1 MRRKIVGGLVL
12 ACLAGMATASEFQ
25 DTAQVV
31 SVTPSYSEVNRP
43 SQDCRYENVPVRGG
57 RERGLGGAIIGGI
70 AGGILGNQVGGG
82 HGREAATAVGAVTG
96 ALVGDRIDNRDNEPR
111 YREVE
116 HCRTVDHWERVPQ
129 GYRVTYRY
137 QGKTFTQMMSYDP
150 GDTVR
155 VRVSVIP
162 Q

>member
-1 MRRKIVGGLVL
+1 MLIRSASAIAL
-12 ACLAGMATASEFQ
+12 ACAAGAAFAGEFQ

-31 SVTPSYSEVNRP
+31 SVAPSYSEVNRP
-43 SQDCRYENVPVRGG
+43 TQDCRYESVPAGG
-57 RERGLGGAIIGGI
+57 QRDRSLGGAIIGGI

-82 HGREAATAVGAVTG
+82 HGREAATAAGAVAG
-96 ALVGDRIDNRDNEPR
+96 ALVGDRLDNRDNEPR

-129 GYRVTYRY
+129 GYRVTYKY
-137 QGKTFTQMMSYDP
+137 HGKTFTQMMSYDP
-150 GDTVR
+150 GDTVK
-155 VRVSVIP
+155 VRVSVVP